1 MSTTK
6 LEHRIALATFARNQA
21 SEGSWAYTFWN
32 QVVLELRRKR

>member
-1 MSTTK
+1 MFTTR

-32 QVVLELRRKR
+32 QVVLELGRKR